1 MADLSTVIRQQRRFE
16 TSQGK
21 FFFFDKPRLNWN
33 SHRSAFASKPVI
45 WLLCGVS
52 ALVVSLWALL
62 GFFFLSES
70 SIPSK
75 KANARREES
84 SSRTIPASSEAN
96 LSSNDG
102 SPKHETN
109 FTFQMAHEKEHHI
122 FPDREWGVVINSI
135 LTDAAETSILSKR
148 LAEVLKE
155 FPLEGQL
162 EAAQHMVNLLGDEDY
177 FTAETVFFDNSIS
190 HQVRGVIFEDL
201 MSRPNYV
208 KLPLLVKTLRD
219 FSHPL
224 RREALENLQVYTG
237 QDKDLDPQGW
247 DLVVSEF
254 LDKELQAGE

>member
-1 MADLSTVIRQQRRFE
+1 MADLSIVIRQQQRFE
-16 TSQGK
+16 ASQGK
-21 FFFFDKPRLNWN
+21 GDFFGKLGLDWN

-109 FTFQMAHEKEHHI
+109 FTFQMAHEKEQHI
-122 FPDREWGVVINSI
+122 FSDREWGVS
-135 LTDAAETSILSKR
+135 
-148 LAEVLKE
+148 
-155 FPLEGQL
+155 
-162 EAAQHMVNLLGDEDY
+162 
-177 FTAETVFFDNSIS
+177 
-190 HQVRGVIFEDL
+190 
-201 MSRPNYV
+201 
-208 KLPLLVKTLRD
+208 
-219 FSHPL
+219 
-224 RREALENLQVYTG
+224 
-237 QDKDLDPQGW
+237 
-247 DLVVSEF
+247 
-254 LDKELQAGE
+254 